1 MIPPTESILA
11 IANNLRDRFGYQYT
25 FNRDEQ
31 SVIFTDLDVQ
41 ISYDTGL
48 KQYVLK
54 PTGMMKW
61 FKTYN
66 EPLPALNYLITRDYE
81 RGRII

>member
-1 MIPPTESILA
+1 MIEPFESVIA
-11 IANNLRDRFGYQYT
+11 IANQLKDRFGYQYNCDRT
-25 FNRDEQ
+25 TQ
-31 SVIFTDLDVQ
+31 TIIFPELDVQ
-41 ISYDTGL
+41 ISYDKGL

>member
-1 MIPPTESILA
+1 MIPQTESLLA
-11 IANNLRDRFGYQYT
+11 IANNLLDRFGYQYT

-31 SVIFTDLDVQ
+31 SVIFTDLDVY
-41 ISYDTGL
+41 ISYDKEL
-48 KQYVLK
+48 RQYVLK
-54 PTGMMKW
+54 PTGIMKW

>member
-41 ISYDTGL
+41 ISYDAGL

-54 PTGMMKW
+54 PTGIMKW